1 MLFQSSSVFS
11 LGALQM
17 LRELIHSPFLPA
29 LPKEY
34 QKIGKALQS
43 LAAVFSSSGYQGM
56 VRNCTVIVP
65 LNGLST
71 CVHYIYG
78 EHIRVRGLL

>member
-1 MLFQSSSVFS
+1 MLFQSSSVFSES

-17 LRELIHSPFLPA
+17 LRELICSPFLPA

-56 VRNCTVIVP
+56 VVVVYNFPC
-65 LNGLST
+65 
-71 CVHYIYG
+71 
-78 EHIRVRGLL
+78 